1 MKTVPLFLL
10 PLTLSSLATAQT
22 YQSVN
27 ITLKQ
32 TTGQLRVAPSTA
44 TTPTLGVKTPT
55 VKAGVAYV
63 SASHET
69 GDWAVGLSPRLPLAL
84 TIRQDTGSMDLNL
97 RGLPLTAL
105 NLMGTTSDIQLVLPS
120 RSLTANI
127 TQDTGSLNLYL
138 PADTGLQ
145 VVIQNFGTGSLVVEG
160 QEVASG
166 IALTGSYKT
175 ANYDSARNRITLNLK
190 MTTGDV
196 KVFKP
201 GAPAPRLNT
210 K

>member
-1 MKTVPLFLL
+1 M
-10 PLTLSSLATAQT
+10 
-22 YQSVN
+22 
-27 ITLKQ
+27 
-32 TTGQLRVAPSTA
+32 
-44 TTPTLGVKTPT
+44 
-55 VKAGVAYV
+55 

-84 TIRQDTGSMDLNL
+84 SIRQDTGSMDLNL

-166 IALTGSYKT
+166 IALTGTYKT

>member
-1 MKTVPLFLL
+1 M
-10 PLTLSSLATAQT
+10 
-22 YQSVN
+22 
-27 ITLKQ
+27 
-32 TTGQLRVAPSTA
+32 
-44 TTPTLGVKTPT
+44 
-55 VKAGVAYV
+55 
-63 SASHET
+63 
-69 GDWAVGLSPRLPLAL
+69 
-84 TIRQDTGSMDLNL
+84 
-97 RGLPLTAL
+97 
-105 NLMGTTSDIQLVLPS
+105 LPS

-166 IALTGSYKT
+166 IALTGTYKT